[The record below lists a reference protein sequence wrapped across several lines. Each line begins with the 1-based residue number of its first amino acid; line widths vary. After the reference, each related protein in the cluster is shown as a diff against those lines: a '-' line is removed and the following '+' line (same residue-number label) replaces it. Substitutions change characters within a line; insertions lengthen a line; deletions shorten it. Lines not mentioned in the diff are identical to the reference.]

1 MLFVVISYG
10 SPTFE
15 PGKAGDAPFRSH
27 RYRERLMKEGKI
39 VVHGHIAGQKGHL
52 WVYDVS
58 GIDELDRV
66 VAEDPMYP
74 WIQNDPK
81 IYPLISEERAHERE
95 RTAEMRKAEAQ
106 KSAQPAGD

>member
-10 SPTFE
+10 SPNFE

-27 RYRERLMKEGKI
+27 RYREKLMKEGKI

-52 WVYDVS
+52 WVYNVS
-58 GIDELDRV
+58 GVDELDRV

-74 WIQNDPK
+74 YIQSDPK
-81 IYPLISEERAHERE
+81 IYPLISEDRAHERE
-95 RTAEMRKAEAQ
+95 RTAEMRKAQAQ
-106 KSAQPAGD
+106 TGASSTGD